1 MLNHVSNLV
10 NLRNAKKLAQNG
22 ASQMDSSEIIHQGVS
37 GEVAS
42 NSPKSKSPH
51 VPRDSIFGS
60 GGGKTD
66 KTVVERRDGAS
77 EGQSAQTTSDVK
89 TTSRQSPH
97 IPSESNIGQSVQ
109 TAVKMK
115 IGACEDPC
123 PQIMGTNESMKVD
136 SCSSAKSLDANP
148 IQTPLIKRI
157 VRSDGFYLEAKV
169 NQEKMVFTV
178 DTGASRTIISERVYK
193 AIPSA
198 NRPMLSKTAGLTEAS
213 GQPLSQLGTAEF
225 TITLDGIQFQAD
237 IIVANIEDDGLF
249 GHDLLS
255 MGDAHLLYDEHAL
268 MFMGVHI
275 PCIKVGSTPRIRRI
289 TAADHFVV
297 PAYSE
302 KIIDV
307 FVSRLVGDD
316 QQDTPVVLEPSA
328 EFHEQYDLVM
338 ASSLSSL
345 NSRVTHKVRLLN
357 PNMYDI
363 SINQDASIGTA
374 EDIDGFTLLSSES
387 TSQPLYEDHKTTT
400 HPVPENIKSGVKRV
414 TEEIVPEHLRNL
426 YETACTDRTEAEKC
440 RIAQTLIKFQDSF
453 SKHEFDLGLTNLVE
467 HSIDVGSHPPIKQ
480 APRRV
485 PVAFASEEENVI
497 KQMEAQGIIR
507 KSTSPWASP
516 ICLVRKKSGKI
527 RPCVD
532 YQRLNEITKK
542 DAFPLPRISDCL
554 DAVAGAKFLSSF
566 DLTSGFHQVPI
577 KSSDVPKTAFCT
589 KYGLYEYL
597 TMPMGMSNSP
607 AVFQRL
613 MEIALVSLQWH
624 ICLIYLDDVLVFG
637 STFDEHMDRVEMV
650 LSRISNAS
658 LKLKADKCHLLASS
672 INFLGHTISADGVLP
687 NPDNLAKVR
696 AWPIPK
702 NVTHVRQILGLGSY
716 YRRFLQGYSD
726 LVRPLTQLTHKSSP
740 FVWSAECQEAFETL
754 KNRLTSAEIMAYP
767 LNDGLLIL
775 DTDASDTQI
784 SGILSQIQGG
794 QERVISYG
802 SRTLNKAEKNYC
814 ITDKELLAI
823 RHFSEYY
830 RQYLLGR
837 KFLVRS
843 DHQALTYLFGLK
855 EPKARIAR
863 WIEIL
868 SAFDFSIE
876 YRKGGKHGNADSLT
890 RCENPWDC
898 QCSDVDN
905 LESLKCGP
913 CSKCQ
918 KRFKEMQGLDRSI
931 ADLSGQPPKQDDCI
945 RTVTTR
951 SQVQG

>member
-22 ASQMDSSEIIHQGVS
+22 ASQMDLSEIIHQ

-51 VPRDSIFGS
+51 TPGKAIFGLSRSRVNKTDVEMRAGAREGQSVQATSGIDSTSGQTHHVPQDSNFGSGRSKTEGTDVGMRAGAREGQSTQTSSEVEGAFGQSPHVPRDSTFGSDRSKTDKTDVGMRAGAREGQSAQTSSEVEGTFGQSPHVPRNSIFGS
-60 GGGKTD
+60 GGRKTD
-66 KTVVERRDGAS
+66 KTVVERRTGAS
-77 EGQSAQTTSDVK
+77 ESQSAPTTSDVE
-89 TTSRQSPH
+89 TISRQSPH
-97 IPSESNIGQSVQ
+97 IPWESNLGSGPSQSVQ

-115 IGACEDPC
+115 IGACGDPC
-123 PQIMGTNESMKVD
+123 PQIMGTNESLKVD

-193 AIPSA
+193 AIPLA
-198 NRPMLSKTAGLTEAS
+198 NRPMLSKTAALTEAS
-213 GQPLSQLGTAEF
+213 GQPLSQLGTAEV

-249 GHDLLS
+249 GHDLLI

-268 MFMGVHI
+268 TFMGVHI

-307 FVSRLVGDD
+307 FVSRLIGDD

-387 TSQPLYEDHKTTT
+387 TLQPLYEDHKATT
-400 HPVPENIKSGVKRV
+400 HPVPENINSGVKCV

-426 YETACTDRTEAEKC
+426 YETACIDRTEAEKC

-507 KSTSPWASP
+507 KSTSP
-516 ICLVRKKSGKI
+516 
-527 RPCVD
+527 
-532 YQRLNEITKK
+532 
-542 DAFPLPRISDCL
+542 
-554 DAVAGAKFLSSF
+554 
-566 DLTSGFHQVPI
+566 
-577 KSSDVPKTAFCT
+577 
-589 KYGLYEYL
+589 
-597 TMPMGMSNSP
+597 
-607 AVFQRL
+607 
-613 MEIALVSLQWH
+613 
-624 ICLIYLDDVLVFG
+624 
-637 STFDEHMDRVEMV
+637 
-650 LSRISNAS
+650 
-658 LKLKADKCHLLASS
+658 
-672 INFLGHTISADGVLP
+672 
-687 NPDNLAKVR
+687 
-696 AWPIPK
+696 
-702 NVTHVRQILGLGSY
+702 
-716 YRRFLQGYSD
+716 
-726 LVRPLTQLTHKSSP
+726 
-740 FVWSAECQEAFETL
+740 
-754 KNRLTSAEIMAYP
+754 
-767 LNDGLLIL
+767 
-775 DTDASDTQI
+775 
-784 SGILSQIQGG
+784 
-794 QERVISYG
+794 
-802 SRTLNKAEKNYC
+802 
-814 ITDKELLAI
+814 
-823 RHFSEYY
+823 
-830 RQYLLGR
+830 
-837 KFLVRS
+837 
-843 DHQALTYLFGLK
+843 
-855 EPKARIAR
+855 
-863 WIEIL
+863 
-868 SAFDFSIE
+868 
-876 YRKGGKHGNADSLT
+876 
-890 RCENPWDC
+890 
-898 QCSDVDN
+898 
-905 LESLKCGP
+905 
-913 CSKCQ
+913 
-918 KRFKEMQGLDRSI
+918 
-931 ADLSGQPPKQDDCI
+931 
-945 RTVTTR
+945 
-951 SQVQG
+951 